1 MTPVE
6 ALETRRHGIRASQ
19 DPGAAVTARGVDHS
33 NGASS
38 YGQYPSARPADGVN
52 QVGAALARSAGAS
65 EQGLLARVPGRPTLR
80 CGGFAVM
87 RLLPWTG
94 EGGQPA
100 YLTTDGE
107 ESFVSRFAD
116 DLEALQLEMAE
127 RLLHN
132 TESAWTDRAPG
143 TDMSGVVPHLC
154 HALRDAVRVAR
165 SLRDRMPDQHDD
177 DRSALANAAL
187 AWKIAP
193 QGTDGIPQEEF
204 SLTVPAGPW
213 SVAYRWPADPICIGT
228 SRRLLLRHLN
238 HWGMSALA
246 DTAGLVL
253 SELATNALRHASG
266 PDDRL
271 IGTRFERLPG
281 GVRIE
286 VHDDDE
292 ARPGRKEPSAEADS
306 GRGLLLVDMLTGGRW
321 GVSDRQGGGKLVW
334 AECAADSSVSE
345 VAP

>member
-1 MTPVE
+1 
-6 ALETRRHGIRASQ
+6 
-19 DPGAAVTARGVDHS
+19 
-33 NGASS
+33 
-38 YGQYPSARPADGVN
+38 
-52 QVGAALARSAGAS
+52 
-65 EQGLLARVPGRPTLR
+65 
-80 CGGFAVM
+80 M

-107 ESFVSRFAD
+107 GSFVSRFAD

-143 TDMSGVVPHLC
+143 TD
-154 HALRDAVRVAR
+154 
-165 SLRDRMPDQHDD
+165 
-177 DRSALANAAL
+177 
-187 AWKIAP
+187 
-193 QGTDGIPQEEF
+193 GIPQEKF
-204 SLTVPAGPW
+204 PLTVPAGPW
-213 SVAYRWPADPICIGT
+213 SVAYRRPADPICIGT

-321 GVSDRQGGGKLVW
+321 GVSDRQGSGKLVW